1 VPAGL
6 ADTPLRELTDLPL
19 LADGSAPEHPN
30 RAAGVVKGPKI
41 WRYTKGE
48 PPPIEFDYHKL
59 AVKVDARGT
68 AKRSGTL
75 TFSDL
80 EALPRELYVTL
91 LQCGAPVPSGI
102 VKWVGV
108 RFADVAEMLG
118 VQGAAY
124 CRVVGSDRYWVD
136 EDMTT
141 MMHPQVMLAW
151 MMNDEPISPEHGAP
165 LRLVIPFRYG
175 ARSVK
180 AVSEI
185 ILTATAFGLPEFP
198 DA

>member
-1 VPAGL
+1 MVE
-6 ADTPLRELTDLPL
+6 TPIRELAELPL
-19 LADGSAPEHPN
+19 LRDGSAPEHPP
-30 RAAGVVKGPKI
+30 RSAGSIEGPTI
-41 WRYTKGE
+41 WRYTNGE
-48 PPPIEFDYHKL
+48 PPPIEFDYRRL
-59 AVKVDARGT
+59 AVTVDARGT

-75 TFSDL
+75 TFPDL

-91 LQCGAPVPSGI
+91 LQCGAALPRGI
-102 VKWVGV
+102 VKWIGV

-124 CRVVGSDRYWVD
+124 CRVVGSDKYWVD
-136 EDMTT
+136 EEMTT

-151 MMNDEPISPEHGAP
+151 LLNDEPIPPEHGAP

-185 ILTATAFGLPEFP
+185 ILTATSFGLPEYP
-198 DA
+198 DV